1 MAGAMA
7 RIAYIGDDG
16 NTYGIRED
24 ASNAT
29 AVGNTVNN
37 TAPRAPSGLRP
48 RYILLAHPTTG
59 RERKIVIGDPANAL
73 WTAATSS
80 TVSLPDFNAAMVG
93 VAYVTR
99 GRMGE
104 RRFG

>member
-1 MAGAMA
+1 MAGLMT
-7 RIAYIGDDG
+7 RVAYISEDG
-16 NTYGIRED
+16 NTYHERQD

-29 AVGNTVNN
+29 AVGNVVNL
-37 TAPRAPSGLRP
+37 TAARLPSGTRP
-48 RYILLAHPTTG
+48 RYLLLAHPSTG
-59 RERKIVIGDPANAL
+59 RERKIVIGDPANPL

-80 TVSLPDFNAAMVG
+80 TINLPDFNNDMAP
-93 VAYVTR
+93 VAYLTR